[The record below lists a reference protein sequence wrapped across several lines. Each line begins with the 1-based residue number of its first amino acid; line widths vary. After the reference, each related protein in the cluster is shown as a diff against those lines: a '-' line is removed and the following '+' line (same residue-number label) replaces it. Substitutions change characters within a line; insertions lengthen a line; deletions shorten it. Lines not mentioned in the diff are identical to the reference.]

1 MKSKGEIERKIK
13 NYKDKILVI
22 KDVLKTEVISVKESK
37 RLNADI
43 EDFENK
49 ILTLKWVLE
58 EEKWKKKQFL
68 K

>member
-1 MKSKGEIERKIK
+1 MKTKGEIERKIK
-13 NYKDKILVI
+13 NFKDKILVI
-22 KDVLKTEVISVKESK
+22 TEVLKTEVISVKESK

-58 EEKWKKKQFL
+58 EEK
-68 K
+68 

>member
-1 MKSKGEIERKIK
+1 MKSKGEIERKIENFK
-13 NYKDKILVI
+13 KKITVI

-58 EEKWKKKQFL
+58 EEK
-68 K
+68 

>member
-1 MKSKGEIERKIK
+1 MKSKGEIERKIENFK
-13 NYKDKILVI
+13 KKILVI
-22 KDVLKTEVISVKESK
+22 TEVLKTEVISVKESK

-58 EEKWKKKQFL
+58 EEK
-68 K
+68 

>member
-1 MKSKGEIERKIK
+1 MKTKSEIERKIENFK
-13 NYKDKILVI
+13 KKILVI
-22 KDVLKTEVISVKESK
+22 KDVIETEVISVKESK

-58 EEKWKKKQFL
+58 EE
-68 K
+68 

>member
-1 MKSKGEIERKIK
+1 MKTKSEIERKIENFK
-13 NYKDKILVI
+13 KKILVI
-22 KDVLKTEVISVKESK
+22 TEVLKTEVISVKESK

-58 EEKWKKKQFL
+58 DE
-68 K
+68 

>member
-1 MKSKGEIERKIK
+1 MKTKSEIERKIENFK
-13 NYKDKILVI
+13 KKILVI
-22 KDVLKTEVISVKESK
+22 TEVLKTEVISVKESK

-58 EEKWKKKQFL
+58 EE
-68 K
+68 

>member
-1 MKSKGEIERKIK
+1 MKTKGEIERKIK
-13 NYKDKILVI
+13 NFKDKILVI
-22 KDVLKTEVISVKESK
+22 TEVLKTEVISVKESK

-58 EEKWKKKQFL
+58 EEKWINFITI
-68 K
+68 

>member
-13 NYKDKILVI
+13 NFKDKITVI

-37 RLNADI
+37 RLDADI

-58 EEKWKKKQFL
+58 EE
-68 K
+68 

>member
-1 MKSKGEIERKIK
+1 MKSKGEIERKIENFK
-13 NYKDKILVI
+13 KKITVI
-22 KDVLKTEVISVKESK
+22 TEVLKTEVISVKESK

-58 EEKWKKKQFL
+58 EE
-68 K
+68 